1 METSPFFSVV
11 IPLYNA
17 EQYIE
22 ETITSVLRQKD
33 SDWELIV
40 VNDGSTDHSME
51 RISTLQDKR
60 IRIVSISNSGVSC
73 ARNIGIREARGK
85 YIAFLDSDDVWDSD
99 HLTRAHL
106 YLSQHE
112 NSAWYSSRYVM
123 GIDVRCLSHTTAP
136 TLIEEQPYFGT
147 PSLYVHSS
155 TVILKADNA
164 KALLPLFPENMR
176 NAEDWAA
183 WSTYANHYPLIA
195 FTETQDVL
203 YRQHA
208 GSVTANSEEDALSR
222 LYFALPN
229 YWLEQRR
236 EVPLSANQRLYYR
249 YRTTQRWQ
257 LRISQMPIKKWET
270 DLAKQRPFLG
280 SARPLIILIMLK
292 LIDFLV
298 LLLNKLLYIASSK
311 DEIAIMGTHHQ
322 ERN

>member
-1 METSPFFSVV
+1 MKAPFFSIV
-11 IPLYNA
+11 IPVYNA
-17 EQYIE
+17 EQHIE
-22 ETITSVLRQKD
+22 ETITSVLRQKN

-51 RISTLQDKR
+51 RISILQDKR
-60 IRIVSISNSGVSC
+60 MRIVSIPNSGVSC

-112 NSAWYSSRYVM
+112 DIAWYSSRYVM
-123 GIDVRCLSHTTAP
+123 GADTECLSLTAAP
-136 TLIEEQPYFGT
+136 TPIEEQPYFAT

-155 TVILKADNA
+155 TSILKADNA
-164 KALLPLFPENMR
+164 KALLPLFPENMK

-183 WSTYANHYPLIA
+183 WSKYAIHHPLIA

-208 GSVTANSEEDALSR
+208 GSVTADSDEDNLSR

-229 YWLEQRR
+229 YWLKQHRIG
-236 EVPLSANQRLYYR
+236 SASEAQQLYYR

-257 LRISQMPIKKWET
+257 LRISKMPIKQWNIN
-270 DLAKQRPFLG
+270 LARQRRLLG
-280 SARPLIILIMLK
+280 FARHAIIFSMLK
-292 LIDFLV
+292 TIDLLV
-298 LLLNKLLYIASSK
+298 LILNKLLYIGSSR
-311 DEIAIMGTHHQ
+311 DERAIMRKHHQ
-322 ERN
+322 EIV